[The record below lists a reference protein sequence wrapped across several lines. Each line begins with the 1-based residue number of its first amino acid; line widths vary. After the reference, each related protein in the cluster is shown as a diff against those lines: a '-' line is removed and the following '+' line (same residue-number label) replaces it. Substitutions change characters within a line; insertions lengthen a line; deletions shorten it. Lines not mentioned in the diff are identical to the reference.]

1 MWLFPI
7 SRPVENSMKPIQS
20 FLITSFLVVLLPSFA
35 LADEGGADE
44 DSEPSWFAE
53 VWDESE
59 VKASLYYRNFENEG
73 YFQDSVFGLAEM
85 LYEGDDDT
93 LDIGIG
99 YQNLENDRVFINHLS
114 YAQEF
119 EDFDYKVGK
128 FVTKVGV
135 MDFVSFIDVFN
146 NTRIEYYDD
155 ENVNVRFDPT
165 WMAKID
171 MYPDENSTFGLYLKP
186 YDQTNNVLFGESI
199 QYGLNS
205 VIPFLVTNTG
215 DADLDLV
222 GEQVLL
228 PVYENDA
235 KPAISSYLLDKV
247 PNEDPRF
254 DNTSIF
260 LNYVVTEDNYT
271 FGALHTSAYSSFPI
285 IVLDQ
290 ELISALRN
298 IAEEDKEAYVED
310 YLSKDENEPIKLV
323 EYFRYNQFALYYE
336 SSVGQFGFRG
346 EFSYRDKFPLLN
358 RTSGMMTFGLG
369 VDHQSAFYNNVELQY
384 SKFDDS
390 DLSAYYLIWL
400 AKSDMMK
407 VGQWE
412 LGLQNMVTYAAYEDN
427 DVTANFSG
435 IRLLRDNFE
444 ITIEY
449 LTHSKEEYVSDTAS
463 LKLKVM
469 L

>member
-1 MWLFPI
+1 MKYFPSI
-7 SRPVENSMKPIQS
+7 
-20 FLITSFLVVLLPSFA
+20 FITSIFA
-35 LADEGGADE
+35 FSTSYVSAEEAVTE
-44 DSEPSWFAE
+44 EVTEPSWME
-53 VWDESE
+53 EIREESE
-59 VKASLYYRNFENEG
+59 VKTSLYYRNFQNEG
-73 YFQDSVFGLAEM
+73 YFQDSLFGLTEA
-85 LYEGDDDT
+85 LYEADDYT
-93 LDIGIG
+93 LDLGVG
-99 YQNLENDRVFINHLS
+99 YQNIEDDRIFINHLS

-119 EDFDYKVGK
+119 ENFDYKIGK

-155 ENVNVRFDPT
+155 ENVNVRFDPS
-165 WMAKID
+165 WMAKVDI
-171 MYPDENSTFGLYLKP
+171 YPDESSTFGLYVKP

-205 VIPFLVTNTG
+205 VIPFLITNTG
-215 DADLDLV
+215 NADLDLV

-228 PVYENDA
+228 PVYEDDA
-235 KPAISSYLLDKV
+235 KPVISKYLMDKL
-247 PNEDPRF
+247 PNEDPRI

-260 LNYVVTEDNYT
+260 LNFAITDDNYT
-271 FGALHTSAYSSFPI
+271 FGVLHISAYSSFPI

-290 ELISALRN
+290 ELISALKN
-298 IAEEDKEAYVED
+298 LDEKDKESYIQD
-310 YLSKDENEPIKLV
+310 YLSKEENEPIKLV

-336 SSVGQFGFRG
+336 SSIGQLGVRG
-346 EFSYRDKFPLLN
+346 EISYRDKFPLLN
-358 RTSGMMTFGLG
+358 RTAGMMTLGLG
-369 VDHQSAFYNNVELQY
+369 IDHQSSFYNNLEVQY

-407 VGQWE
+407 FGQWE
-412 LGLQNMVTYAAYEDN
+412 LGLQNIVTYAAYEDN
-427 DVTANFSG
+427 DILANFSG
-435 IRLLRDNFE
+435 IRFLRDDFE

-449 LTHSKEEYVSDTAS
+449 LTHSKKEYVSDTAS
-463 LKLKVM
+463 FKVKVM